1 MTTTVLI
8 LIIAALGLAL
18 GLMRHKYQTEAL
30 ALSAKHKEALGRML
44 ERREHEKA
52 MADSNSTIT
61 ALNDRIITL
70 EAATSKKE
78 EETRQHL
85 RQMELTQR
93 DLESAITQL
102 GQENSR
108 YRHELANKISE
119 LQKNANQ
126 LQKDL
131 ISFDRWTAQLES
143 LMSSNASMQEQ
154 SNSFQRIVKQIVIL
168 ALNAS
173 IEAARAGQAGKGFAV
188 VASEVRN
195 LANQSEELNN
205 SNKDKL
211 CKNEILTVTA
221 FQDIQATSRMICTGV
236 INLHSEIAKV
246 MN

>member
-1 MTTTVLI
+1 
-8 LIIAALGLAL
+8 
-18 GLMRHKYQTEAL
+18 
-30 ALSAKHKEALGRML
+30 ML
-44 ERREHEKA
+44 ERSEHQKA
-52 MADSNSTIT
+52 LADSNDTIT

-70 EAATSKKE
+70 ETTASKKE

-93 DLESAITQL
+93 DLESAVTQL
-102 GQENSR
+102 GQENNR
-108 YRHELANKISE
+108 YRHELSNKISE

>member
-1 MTTTVLI
+1 MTIFLI
-8 LIIAALGLAL
+8 LVIAALALAL
-18 GLMRHKYQTEAL
+18 GLMRHKYQTEAF
-30 ALSAKHKEALGRML
+30 ALSAKHREILGRML
-44 ERREHEKA
+44 ERSEHQKA
-52 MADSNSTIT
+52 IADSSGTIT
-61 ALNDRIITL
+61 ALNNRIISL
-70 EAATSKKE
+70 EAAASKKE
-78 EETRQHL
+78 EEARQHL

-102 GQENSR
+102 GQENNR

-173 IEAARAGQAGKGFAV
+173 IEAARAGQAGRGFAV

>member
-1 MTTTVLI
+1 MTILLI
-8 LIIAALGLAL
+8 LIIAALVLAL
-18 GLMRHKYQTEAL
+18 GVMRHNYRLDTL
-30 ALSAKHKEALGRML
+30 ALSAKHKEIFGRML
-44 ERREHEKA
+44 ERSEHQKA
-52 MADSNSTIT
+52 MADSNDTIT
-61 ALNDRIITL
+61 ALNDRIVSL
-70 EAATSKKE
+70 EAVASKKQE
-78 EETRQHL
+78 EFHQHL

-93 DLESAITQL
+93 DLEAAITQL
-102 GQENSR
+102 GQENNR
-108 YRHELANKISE
+108 YRYELANKISA
-119 LQKNANQ
+119 LQKNASQ
-126 LQKDL
+126 LQADL

-173 IEAARAGQAGKGFAV
+173 IEAARAGQAGRGFAV

>member
-1 MTTTVLI
+1 MTIFLI
-8 LIIAALGLAL
+8 LVIAALALAI

-30 ALSAKHKEALGRML
+30 ALSAKHREILGRML
-44 ERREHEKA
+44 ERSEHQKA
-52 MADSNSTIT
+52 MADSNGTIT
-61 ALNDRIITL
+61 ALNNRIISM
-70 EAATSKKE
+70 EAAASKKE
-78 EETRQHL
+78 EEARQHL

-102 GQENSR
+102 GQENNR

-173 IEAARAGQAGKGFAV
+173 IEAARAGQAGRGFAV

>member
-1 MTTTVLI
+1 
-8 LIIAALGLAL
+8 
-18 GLMRHKYQTEAL
+18 
-30 ALSAKHKEALGRML
+30 ML
-44 ERREHEKA
+44 ERSEHQKA
-52 MADSNSTIT
+52 MDDTNNTIEM
-61 ALNDRIITL
+61 LKERVL
-70 EAATSKKE
+70 MVEAAASKKE
-78 EETRQHL
+78 EEAHQHL

-102 GQENSR
+102 SQENNR
-108 YRHELANKISE
+108 YKQALAHKISE
-119 LQKNANQ
+119 LQRNASQ

-173 IEAARAGQAGKGFAV
+173 IEAARAGQAGRGFAV

-236 INLHSEIAKV
+236 INLHSEIEKV